1 MAKKKRGVSSNTK
14 YTMRDPAKLNARE
27 QMIHNMVHSYEF
39 AEQRETYKRLANL
52 N

>member
-27 QMIHNMVHSYEF
+27 QMIHNMVHS
-39 AEQRETYKRLANL
+39 
-52 N
+52 